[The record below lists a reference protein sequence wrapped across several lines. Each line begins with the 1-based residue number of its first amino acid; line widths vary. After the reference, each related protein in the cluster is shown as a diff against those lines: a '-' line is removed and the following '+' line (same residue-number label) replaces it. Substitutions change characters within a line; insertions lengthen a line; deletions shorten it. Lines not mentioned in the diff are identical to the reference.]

1 MSARRVQVRIAR
13 ERTCLGDLVAEVSCP
28 GCGTRAE
35 FIGYPAA
42 IEIADG
48 HARCC
53 RPLQDGLTA
62 HRCPACQG
70 HGGFP
75 VAMGLGP
82 GEKIACPCCHGSGR
96 EAVA

>member
-1 MSARRVQVRIAR
+1 MTTRHVQVRIAR
-13 ERTCLGDLVAEVSCP
+13 ERTRFGDLVAEVACP

-35 FIGYPAA
+35 FIGWPEA

-53 RPLQDGLTA
+53 RPLRDGLTVR
-62 HRCPACQG
+62 RCLTCEG
-70 HGGFP
+70 RGGFLVAWSPGP
-75 VAMGLGP
+75 VEQVP
-82 GEKIACPCCHGSGR
+82 CPYCHGSGR

>member
-1 MSARRVQVRIAR
+1 MTTRHVQVRITR
-13 ERTCLGDLVAEVSCP
+13 ERTRFGDLVAEVTCP
-28 GCGTRAE
+28 ACGTRAE

-42 IEIADG
+42 IDIADG

-62 HRCPACQG
+62 RRCPACQG
-70 HGGFP
+70 CGGFP

-82 GEKIACPCCHGSGR
+82 GEQIPCPRCHGSGR
-96 EAVA
+96 EVAA

>member
-1 MSARRVQVRIAR
+1 MTTRHVQVRITR
-13 ERTCLGDLVAEVSCP
+13 ERTQFGDLVAEVACP
-28 GCGTRAE
+28 GCGTQAE
-35 FIGYPAA
+35 FIGWPEAT
-42 IEIADG
+42 EIADG

-75 VAMGLGP
+75 VAMGLDA
-82 GEKIACPCCHGSGR
+82 GEQIPCPRCHGSGR
-96 EAVA
+96 EVAA